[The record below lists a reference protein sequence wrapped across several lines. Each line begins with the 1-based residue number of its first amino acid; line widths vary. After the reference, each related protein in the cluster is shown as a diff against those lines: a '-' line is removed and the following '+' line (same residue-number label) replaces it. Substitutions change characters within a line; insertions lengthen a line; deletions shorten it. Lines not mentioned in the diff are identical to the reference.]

1 MIGDELG
8 SQVSATECELNC
20 PPLPV
25 SAIDSPPALL
35 ATAMDPAAL
44 PVSDGANTT
53 LSAAVCPG
61 ANVVLAP
68 APLAVNPAPV
78 TSTLEIVTFAFPLF
92 LTTIPSELL
101 LPTSTLPKSRLLAL
115 ELSTDDAA
123 TALPLVEIASGEL
136 GALLLNEIEPVAFP
150 AALGANTTLNVA
162 LLPAA
167 MLIGSVRPDVLK
179 PVPVTL
185 ALEIVTLVVPAFR
198 NVMV

>member
-78 TSTLEIVTFAFPLF
+78 TRTLEIVTFAFPFF
-92 LTTIPSELL
+92 LGTIPTQPSLPTTTLPQSSL
-101 LPTSTLPKSRLLAL
+101 LPP
-115 ELSTDDAA
+115 ELRTDDAA
-123 TALPLVEIASGEL
+123 TALPLGEIASREL
-136 GALLLNEIEPVAFP
+136 R
-150 AALGANTTLNVA
+150 TLH
-162 LLPAA
+162 P
-167 MLIGSVRPDVLK
+167 P
-179 PVPVTL
+179 
-185 ALEIVTLVVPAFR
+185 
-198 NVMV
+198 

>member
-1 MIGDELG
+1 MSGDELG
-8 SQVSATECELNC
+8 YQVSGPECELNC

-101 LPTSTLPKSRLLAL
+101 LPTSTLPQSRLLAL
-115 ELSTDDAA
+115 ELSTDDAS
-123 TALPLVEIASGEL
+123 TALPLWEIASTEFGPFPL
-136 GALLLNEIEPVAFP
+136 TLIDPVAFP
-150 AALGANTTLNVA
+150 AP
-162 LLPAA
+162 PAPNPP
-167 MLIGSVRPDVLK
+167 L
-179 PVPVTL
+179 
-185 ALEIVTLVVPAFR
+185 
-198 NVMV
+198 